1 MITTVE
7 TTDIFRG
14 AFFLCHGARLA
25 SVRIKK
31 DNRRIVAFLIE
42 GEEIDR
48 LDLDYRRG
56 RATVNPLLLRETLN
70 ELRDII
76 FTRLR
81 KQSPASLESYA
92 GAKGGD
98 NHDRERENRGDQ
110 AER

>member
-14 AFFLCHGARLA
+14 AFFLCHGARLT
-25 SVRIKK
+25 SVRINPAKRGTGP

-81 KQSPASLESYA
+81 KNNTGES
-92 GAKGGD
+92 
-98 NHDRERENRGDQ
+98 HDRERENRGNQ
-110 AER
+110 EEH

>member
-1 MITTVE
+1 MLNTVE

-14 AFFLCHGARLA
+14 AFFLCHGARLT

-76 FTRLR
+76 FTRLKNNEGR
-81 KQSPASLESYA
+81 AR
-92 GAKGGD
+92 D
-98 NHDRERENRGDQ
+98 DRERNHRGDQ

>member
-25 SVRIKK
+25 SIRIKQ

-81 KQSPASLESYA
+81 SKSAFEKSMADEGRDS
-92 GAKGGD
+92 
-98 NHDRERENRGDQ
+98 HDRERENRGDQ
-110 AER
+110 ERC

>member
-1 MITTVE
+1 MLNTVE

-14 AFFLCHGARLA
+14 AFFLCHGARLT
-25 SVRIKK
+25 SVRIKQ
-31 DNRRIVAFLIE
+31 DNRKIVAFLIE

-76 FTRLR
+76 FTRLKNKEER
-81 KQSPASLESYA
+81 MR
-92 GAKGGD
+92 
-98 NHDRERENRGDQ
+98 NDRERENRGDQ
-110 AER
+110 EER

>member
-25 SVRIKK
+25 SVRINPAK
-31 DNRRIVAFLIE
+31 RGTVVAFLIE

-81 KQSPASLESYA
+81 SKSAFEKSMADEGRDS
-92 GAKGGD
+92 
-98 NHDRERENRGDQ
+98 HDRERENRGDQ
-110 AER
+110 ERC

>member
-25 SVRIKK
+25 SVRINPAK
-31 DNRRIVAFLIE
+31 RGTVVAFLIE

-81 KQSPASLESYA
+81 S
-92 GAKGGD
+92 KGE
-98 NHDRERENRGDQ
+98 NYDRERENRGDQ
-110 AER
+110 ERC

>member
-1 MITTVE
+1 MLTTVE

-25 SVRIKK
+25 SVRINPAK
-31 DNRRIVAFLIE
+31 RGTVVAFLIE

-76 FTRLR
+76 FTRLKNNEGR
-81 KQSPASLESYA
+81 TR
-92 GAKGGD
+92 D
-98 NHDRERENRGDQ
+98 DRERENRGDQ
-110 AER
+110 ERC

>member
-1 MITTVE
+1 MLNTVE

-14 AFFLCHGARLA
+14 AFFLCHGARLT

-76 FTRLR
+76 FMSTRLR
-81 KQSPASLESYA
+81 TKSVFAEDRADRSAFDESTA
-92 GAKGGD
+92 
-98 NHDRERENRGDQ
+98 ERKRGD
-110 AER
+110 

>member
-1 MITTVE
+1 MLNTVE

-14 AFFLCHGARLA
+14 AFFLCHGARLT

-42 GEEIDR
+42 GEEIER

-56 RATVNPLLLRETLN
+56 KATVNPLLLRETLN

-81 KQSPASLESYA
+81 KNNMGVS
-92 GAKGGD
+92 
-98 NHDRERENRGDQ
+98 HDRERENRGDQ
-110 AER
+110 EEH

>member
-1 MITTVE
+1 MLNTVE

-14 AFFLCHGARLA
+14 AFFLCHGARLT
-25 SVRIKK
+25 SVRIKPN
-31 DNRRIVAFLIE
+31 DRRIVAFLIE

-76 FTRLR
+76 FTRLKNKEER
-81 KQSPASLESYA
+81 MR
-92 GAKGGD
+92 
-98 NHDRERENRGDQ
+98 NDRERENRGDQ
-110 AER
+110 EER